1 MGKLQVSRFERL
13 AARTYSIK
21 GPGALVDLDETVLGV
36 INLER
41 QGGPES
47 WLMQGWETFGQH
59 ADHAAAAGNYS
70 WLLLSNPVDSGRL
83 IVVDGWQ
90 RSNALAMRSYITRG
104 IPPGFLPLNPGIGLD
119 TRIPQLRQPTGNS
132 YYLHSNISTF
142 GTLLGITISTNF
154 QDNQPL
160 ILAPDGSMAWRTDAQ
175 NEAIQLG
182 WRWGEREAQPFELQ

>member
-47 WLMQGWETFGQH
+47 WLMQGWETFGVHQNLN
-59 ADHAAAAGNYS
+59 ASVGNYS
-70 WLLLSNPVDSGRL
+70 WILISNPVGSGRI

-90 RSNALAMRSYITRG
+90 RNSALGLGTWITRG
-104 IPPGFLPLNPGIGLD
+104 VPPGFVNFGSGIGLD
-119 TRIPQLRQPTGNS
+119 TRIPQLRESTADNF
-132 YYLHSNISTF
+132 YFYTNIGSF
-142 GTLLGITISTNF
+142 GTELVESTTTNY
-154 QDNQPL
+154 QDNQPI
-160 ILAPDGSMAWRTDAQ
+160 ILGPDGSLAWRSSVV
-175 NEAIQLG
+175 NEQLNLG
-182 WRWGEREAQPFELQ
+182 WRWAERDAQPFELQ